1 MATVEF
7 DIHHESNKSHVKEIE
22 QEKIILDNFV
32 RDLTEKVKFRSSKTN
47 AGKKIPENSKPSKEF
62 LYISECDTDAITLL
76 DGSGKSSQVVCGK

>member
-47 AGKKIPENSKPSKEF
+47 AGKKNF
-62 LYISECDTDAITLL
+62 
-76 DGSGKSSQVVCGK
+76 

>member
-32 RDLTEKVKFRSSKTN
+32 WDLTEKVKFTSSKTN
-47 AGKKIPENSKPSKEF
+47 AVWGVKTIRWS
-62 LYISECDTDAITLL
+62 L
-76 DGSGKSSQVVCGK
+76 D